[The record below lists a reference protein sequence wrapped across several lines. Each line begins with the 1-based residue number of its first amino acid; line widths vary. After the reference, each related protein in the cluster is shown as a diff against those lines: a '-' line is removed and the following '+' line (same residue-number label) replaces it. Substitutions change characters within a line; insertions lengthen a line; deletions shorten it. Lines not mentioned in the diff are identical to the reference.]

1 MVNIGSS
8 LFLLLAPDSKEAL
21 SVLEFI
27 TNNKDKIT
35 DENVNKEV
43 NLKMI
48 IDNKELLVSYFVQ
61 SLKISER
68 ESIIR
73 YLNKYKDKYDKDSY
87 DSAIKNLLNYKYNTV
102 IRTAIK
108 SYVKKM
114 IKQWKDKL
122 IMEMNDNPELNN
134 EETNDFIQLIEGLY
148 E

>member
-1 MVNIGSS
+1 MANIGSS

-21 SVLEFI
+21 GVLEI
-27 TNNKDKIT
+27 YANNKDK
-35 DENVNKEV
+35 VNDK
-43 NLKMI
+43 NLDKDLELI
-48 IDNKELLVSYFVQ
+48 IDNEELLVSYFVK

-87 DSAIKNLLNYKYNTV
+87 DSAIKNLLSYKYSTV

-108 SYVKKM
+108 SYIKKM

-134 EETNDFIQLIEGLY
+134 EETNDFIKLIEGLY

>member
-1 MVNIGSS
+1 MANIGSL

-21 SVLEFI
+21 NVLEVYA
-27 TNNKDKIT
+27 NNKDKV
-35 DENVNKEV
+35 DDKSLDKD
-43 NLKMI
+43 LKLI
-48 IDNKELLVSYFVQ
+48 IDNKELLVSYFVK

-87 DSAIKNLLNYKYNTV
+87 DSAIKNLLSYKYNTV

-122 IMEMNDNPELNN
+122 IMQINDNPELNN
-134 EETNDFIQLIEGLY
+134 EETEDFIKLIEGLY

>member
-1 MVNIGSS
+1 MANIGSS

-21 SVLEFI
+21 GVLEI
-27 TNNKDKIT
+27 YANNKDKV
-35 DENVNKEV
+35 DDK
-43 NLKMI
+43 NLDKDLELI
-48 IDNKELLVSYFVQ
+48 IDNKELLVSYFVK

-87 DSAIKNLLNYKYNTV
+87 DSAIKNLLNYKYSTV

-122 IMEMNDNPELNN
+122 IMQMNDNPELNN
-134 EETNDFIQLIEGLY
+134 EETNDFIKLIEGLY